1 MPHKAGFVNII
12 GRPNVGKSTLMN
24 ALVGEKLSIITHK
37 AQTTRHR
44 IFGILSGEE
53 FQVVLSDTPGVIK
66 PRYGMQQG
74 MMRFVHSALEDADL
88 FLLLTDPF
96 DKAEGTTSIL
106 HDVQQT
112 GVPIILVLNKIDLV
126 QPEEIEK
133 AAARWS
139 KLLRFEETIAV
150 SALQHT
156 NTKLLLERIL
166 TYLPESPAY
175 YPKDQITDKPER
187 YFVSEIIREKI
198 LLQYKQEVPYS
209 IEVVV
214 EAFQEEEELIRIL
227 ANIYV
232 NKKSQKPILLG
243 KRGGAIKKLGM
254 AARADVEKLLGKQ
267 VYLEL
272 HVKVREDWRDNP
284 TYLKSFGYQ

>member
-1 MPHKAGFVNII
+1 MAHQAGFVTII

-44 IFGILSGEE
+44 IFGIVSGEN

-66 PRYGMQQG
+66 PHYGMQSG
-74 MMRFVHSALEDADL
+74 MMRFVNRALEDADL

-96 DKAEGTTSIL
+96 DKPEGMATVL
-106 HDVQQT
+106 HDVRNSGT
-112 GVPIILVLNKIDLV
+112 PVMLVINKMDLV
-126 QPEEIEK
+126 KPEEIEK
-133 AAARWS
+133 IPERWQ
-139 KLLRFEETIAV
+139 KLVQVKEVLAI
-150 SALQHT
+150 SALQQT
-156 NTKLLLERIL
+156 NMELLLERLIA
-166 TYLPESPAY
+166 YMPASPAF
-175 YPKDQITDKPER
+175 YPKDQITDQPER

-209 IEVVV
+209 IEVMV
-214 EAFQEEEELIRIL
+214 EGFQEEEELIRIL

-243 KRGGAIKKLGM
+243 KGGQAIKKLGT
-254 AARADVEKLLGKQ
+254 AAREDIETFLGKQ

-272 HVKVREDWRDNP
+272 HVKIRPDWRDDP
-284 TYLKSFGYQ
+284 TYLKRFGYK